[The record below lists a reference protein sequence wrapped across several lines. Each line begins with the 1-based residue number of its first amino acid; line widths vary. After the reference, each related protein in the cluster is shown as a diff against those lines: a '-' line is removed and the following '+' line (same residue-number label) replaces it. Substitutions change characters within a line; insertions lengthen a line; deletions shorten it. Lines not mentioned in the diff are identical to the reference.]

1 MTHPQNRLLTERVEL
16 GRFPTPVRRLEGL
29 PLGPGELWV
38 KDDARSSPVYG
49 GNKVRKLERSLGI
62 ALARGAKRIV
72 TVGAAG
78 SHHVLATT
86 AFARRL
92 GLETLAVLCP
102 QPWSEHAEETLRL
115 SLAQGLEVRVATAE
129 AWVPVRLAREIKRG
143 DYVLPPGGSNL
154 AGTLA
159 FADAMHEL
167 AAQVTQGELPQPD
180 VIVAALGSGGTV
192 GGILAGVIDLGL
204 PTRVVG
210 VAVARGR
217 VVSRALGIGLA
228 AATLARTRPGISLA
242 RVARSLVVDPTELG
256 KGYGYPTP
264 AGQAAIELAK
274 QVGLDL
280 DATYTAKAFSAA
292 LGLLDCRALPRK
304 PATGSKDAAV
314 REFSGRPLRVLYW
327 HTLSAAP
334 ALLAAEAGVAPLPA
348 RLRAL
353 LPRG

>member
-1 MTHPQNRLLTERVEL
+1 LNERVEL
-16 GRFPTPVRRLEGL
+16 GRFPTPVRRLAGL
-29 PLGPGELWV
+29 PFGPGELWV
-38 KDDARSSPVYG
+38 KDDARASPIYG

-78 SHHVLATT
+78 SHHVLATA

-92 GLETLAVLCP
+92 GLEVLAVLCP

-115 SLAQGLEVRVATAE
+115 SLAQGLEVRVARAE
-129 AWVPVRLAREIKRG
+129 AWVPVWLAREIKRG
-143 DYVLPPGGSNL
+143 DYVLPPGGSNV

-159 FADAMHEL
+159 FAEAMHEL
-167 AAQVTQGELPQPD
+167 AAQVAQGELPEPD

-217 VVSRALGIGLA
+217 VVSTALGVGLA
-228 AATLARTRPGISLA
+228 VAVLARTHPGVSIA
-242 RVARSLVVDPTELG
+242 TVARALTVDSTELG
-256 KGYGYPTP
+256 EGYGYPTP

-274 QVGLDL
+274 QVDLEL

-292 LGLLDCRALPRK
+292 LRMLGCRTLPPK
-304 PATGSKDAAV
+304 PATGSKDAV
-314 REFSGRPLRVLYW
+314 MREFSGRPLRILYW